1 MKRNCMR
8 ANHCLAHGTAAK
20 LPNAMK
26 EISCQAPAQPLQ
38 RSNEA
43 KADVLLTSTSIFSIH
58 KWLNLI
64 KVLNF

>member
-8 ANHCLAHGTAAK
+8 ANHCLAHGTAAE
-20 LPNAMK
+20 LPNTTK
-26 EISCQAPAQPLQ
+26 ISCQAPAQLLQ

-43 KADVLLTSTSIFSIH
+43 KADILLTSTSIFSIH

-64 KVLNF
+64 KELNF